1 MKRKMTAIA
10 ALGPIGH
17 VAYAAAFFA
26 LLGIASL
33 LEFQCN
39 RSGLYMIFVVPA
51 LLLLVLYPLSTVAI
65 SAIGT
70 ALSAFALKRG
80 ESKVWNILIIVFLVL
95 FTAVIFWRTVVF
107 WQGAMGV

>member
-1 MKRKMTAIA
+1 MKNKFTTIA
-10 ALGPIGH
+10 TIGPVGH

-33 LEFQCN
+33 LEFPCE
-39 RSGLYMIFVVPA
+39 RSGLDMVFAVPA
-51 LLLLVLYPLSTVAI
+51 LLLLVLYPLATVAI
-65 SAIGT
+65 SALGT
-70 ALSAFALKRG
+70 LLSAFALKRG

-95 FTAVIFWRTVVF
+95 YTAVIFWRTVVF

>member
-1 MKRKMTAIA
+1 MKNKFTASA
-10 ALGPIGH
+10 AIGPVGH
-17 VAYAAAFFA
+17 VAYAATFFA

-33 LEFQCN
+33 LEFPCE

-51 LLLLVLYPLSTVAI
+51 LLLLVLYPLATVAI
-65 SAIGT
+65 STLGT
-70 ALSAFALKRG
+70 LLSAFAVKRG

-95 FTAVIFWRTVVF
+95 YTAVIFWRTVVF

>member
-1 MKRKMTAIA
+1 MKNKLTAIA
-10 ALGPIGH
+10 ALSPIGH

-26 LLGIASL
+26 LLGIATL
-33 LEFQCN
+33 LEVPCN
-39 RSGLYMIFVVPA
+39 RSGLDMIFAVPA
-51 LLLLVLYPLSTVAI
+51 LLLLVLYPLATVAI
-65 SAIGT
+65 STLGT

-107 WQGAMGV
+107 LQGAMGV

>member
-17 VAYAAAFFA
+17 VAYAATFFA
-26 LLGIASL
+26 LLGIAAL
-33 LEFQCN
+33 LEFPCE

-51 LLLLVLYPLSTVAI
+51 LLLLVLYPLATVAI
-65 SAIGT
+65 SALGT
-70 ALSAFALKRG
+70 ALSVFALKKG

-95 FTAVIFWRTVVF
+95 YTAVIFWRTVVF

>member
-1 MKRKMTAIA
+1 MKNKFTTIA
-10 ALGPIGH
+10 AMFPVGH

-33 LEFQCN
+33 LEFPCN
-39 RSGLYMIFVVPA
+39 RSGLYMIFAVPA
-51 LLLLVLYPLSTVAI
+51 LLLLVLYPLATVAI
-65 SAIGT
+65 SALGT

-80 ESKVWNILIIVFLVL
+80 ESKVRNILIIVFLVL
-95 FTAVIFWRTVVF
+95 YTAVIFWRTVVF

>member
-1 MKRKMTAIA
+1 MKNKFTAIA
-10 ALGPIGH
+10 AMFPVGH

-33 LEFQCN
+33 LEFPCE
-39 RSGLYMIFVVPA
+39 RSGLYMIFIIPA
-51 LLLLVLYPLSTVAI
+51 LFLLVLYPLATVAI
-65 SAIGT
+65 SALGT
-70 ALSAFALKRG
+70 ALSAFALKKG

-95 FTAVIFWRTVVF
+95 YTAVIFWRTVVF

>member
-1 MKRKMTAIA
+1 MKNKFTAIA
-10 ALGPIGH
+10 AIGPVGH
-17 VAYAAAFFA
+17 VAYAATFFA

-33 LEFQCN
+33 LEFPCE
-39 RSGLYMIFVVPA
+39 RSGLYMIFAVPA
-51 LLLLVLYPLSTVAI
+51 LLLVVLYPLATVAI
-65 SAIGT
+65 SALGT

-95 FTAVIFWRTVVF
+95 YTAVIFWRTVVF

>member
-1 MKRKMTAIA
+1 MKNKFTAIA
-10 ALGPIGH
+10 AMFPVGH
-17 VAYAAAFFA
+17 VVYAAAFFA

-33 LEFQCN
+33 LEFLCE
-39 RSGLYMIFVVPA
+39 RSGLYMIFAVPA
-51 LLLLVLYPLSTVAI
+51 LLLLVLYPLATVAI

-70 ALSAFALKRG
+70 ALSAIALKRG

-107 WQGAMGV
+107 WQGAMSV